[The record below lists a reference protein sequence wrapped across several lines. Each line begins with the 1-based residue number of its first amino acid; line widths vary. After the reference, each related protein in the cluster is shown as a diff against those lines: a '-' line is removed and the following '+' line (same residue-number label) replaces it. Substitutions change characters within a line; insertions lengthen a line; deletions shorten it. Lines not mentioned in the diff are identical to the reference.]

1 MKISSREI
9 KAIFFSIVL
18 LIAGIAISYWQCD
31 AAWVSRFGALIIIV
45 GVYFAF
51 SDLPERFEK
60 NARAMIKLRTEFTIQ
75 DVITQLED
83 EDRSKPLTQEQL
95 NFIRRYLTPSETLI
109 EKEANKRKNRF
120 YFIEA
125 LIICVGTFTNGFGQW
140 ILENLW

>member
-9 KAIFFSIVL
+9 IAIFVSVIL

-31 AAWVSRFGALIIIV
+31 AAWVSRFGALIIIA

-60 NARAMIKLRTEFTIQ
+60 NTRKMIRLRTELTIQ
-75 DVITQLED
+75 DAITQLED
-83 EDRSKPLTQEQL
+83 EDRSKALTQDQL
-95 NFIRRYLTPSETLI
+95 NSIRRILTPSERLI
-109 EKEANKRKNRF
+109 EKEAKKRKNRF

-125 LIICVGTFTNGFGQW
+125 SIICIGTFTNGFGQW
-140 ILENLW
+140 ILEKLW